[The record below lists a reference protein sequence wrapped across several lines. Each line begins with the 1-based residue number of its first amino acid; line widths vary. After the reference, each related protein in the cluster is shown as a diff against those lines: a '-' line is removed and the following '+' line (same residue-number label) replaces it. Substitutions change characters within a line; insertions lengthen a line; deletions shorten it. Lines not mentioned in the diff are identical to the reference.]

1 MNRSITWN
9 GRIFID
15 EERITPQEYKEFFD
29 RGEFVISFNV
39 ANSILKNRT
48 EGYKEE
54 IVPADQ
60 LFDKARELIKEQVLE
75 TREPSGSISIEGQTL
90 SYDWNYDLCIDDED
104 ATIEE
109 LEDYELEKILVQM
122 LDDGCHSGMW

>member
-1 MNRSITWN
+1 MSRSITWN

-29 RGEFVISFNV
+29 RGMFVISFDM

-60 LFDKARELIKEQVLE
+60 LFDEARELIKTQVLE
-75 TREPSGSISIEGQTL
+75 TRESSGSISMEGQTL